1 MSKIKSAI
9 RKLLKIILF
18 LVPLL
23 FSGDAQ
29 HHDPVPKPA
38 TVDMQPQSG

>member
-1 MSKIKSAI
+1 MSKI
-9 RKLLKIILF
+9 RKFLKIILF
-18 LVPLL
+18 LVPIL
-23 FSGDAQ
+23 FSGDSQ